1 MPGLRSLP
9 HDLGTVDIQKSRILQ
24 RLREKATD
32 LDRYE
37 YLVGLQHA
45 NSDLF
50 YRTLIDNVPELMPL
64 VYTPTIG
71 TACLQYSRV
80 FSYVSNAL
88 FLSYKHKG
96 KIYEALQKLP
106 NDMSICVVTDGSRI
120 LGLGDQGVDGVGIP
134 MGKLSLY
141 TACAGIN
148 PAQTLPVVLDVGT
161 NNAEKLRDPLYIGLR
176 QNRITAEE
184 EKEFVVEFMQATQKR
199 WPGMVVQFEDF
210 STELAFDLLD
220 AHRNDYPTFND
231 DIQGTAAVSLAGF
244 INAISESQI
253 PLKDHNI
260 VFFGAGS
267 AAVGIA
273 KLISEYF
280 IQQGIPEETAKNM
293 ITLVDSKG
301 LVANNRG
308 DNLPAHKVYFSKEN
322 SSAPKL
328 RTLMEVV
335 EHYKPTALLGLST
348 VHASFTEAI
357 LRKMAQNSPRPIVF
371 ALSNPLTKAECT
383 LEEAI
388 QWTDGKVLFA
398 SGSPFPTVVYH
409 DQPYINNQGNNVYI
423 FPGLGLGAILAKC
436 ATIPEELIHVSAN
449 ALAQCVTDEEKSHG
463 MLYPRLERIREVSGH
478 IALAVIRKC
487 QELGIDRRTE
497 LRGMSDDKVEQFI
510 AENMYDPLR
519 APALQAEHS
528 HL

>member
-1 MPGLRSLP
+1 MGQSALVLQASHVRGSSLSLVASFATSASARRASAAAATATSSSSSFRLAPAGPSTRTQHRTLANMPGLRSLP

-37 YLVGLQHA
+37 YPVGLQHA

-210 STELAFDLLD
+210 STEL
-220 AHRNDYPTFND
+220 
-231 DIQGTAAVSLAGF
+231 
-244 INAISESQI
+244 
-253 PLKDHNI
+253 
-260 VFFGAGS
+260 
-267 AAVGIA
+267 
-273 KLISEYF
+273 
-280 IQQGIPEETAKNM
+280 
-293 ITLVDSKG
+293 
-301 LVANNRG
+301 
-308 DNLPAHKVYFSKEN
+308 
-322 SSAPKL
+322 
-328 RTLMEVV
+328 
-335 EHYKPTALLGLST
+335 
-348 VHASFTEAI
+348 
-357 LRKMAQNSPRPIVF
+357 
-371 ALSNPLTKAECT
+371 
-383 LEEAI
+383 
-388 QWTDGKVLFA
+388 
-398 SGSPFPTVVYH
+398 
-409 DQPYINNQGNNVYI
+409 
-423 FPGLGLGAILAKC
+423 
-436 ATIPEELIHVSAN
+436 
-449 ALAQCVTDEEKSHG
+449 
-463 MLYPRLERIREVSGH
+463 
-478 IALAVIRKC
+478 
-487 QELGIDRRTE
+487 
-497 LRGMSDDKVEQFI
+497 
-510 AENMYDPLR
+510 
-519 APALQAEHS
+519 
-528 HL
+528 